1 MDPSDAT
8 GDKLCQHP
16 LIPLPILSVHDP
28 QMERSTT
35 SRYEGVVSETSL
47 KEAEQLHKKLEVRV
61 KRSKQP
67 TKVENVTPFL
77 SSESSSKKRFS
88 NVDSGGGDL
97 VISSESPY
105 NAHVQ
110 LRIEE

>member
-1 MDPSDAT
+1 MTLTCSQQVQDRECRDELEARTSKPAAT
-8 GDKLCQHP
+8 
-16 LIPLPILSVHDP
+16 
-28 QMERSTT
+28 
-35 SRYEGVVSETSL
+35 TSL

-97 VISSESPY
+97 V
-105 NAHVQ
+105 
-110 LRIEE
+110 